1 MQRVVCKSASIIVCN
16 HTRWIMSSRSPGSGH
31 VGGCRQR
38 PRRPL
43 TRSTARDEDDALD
56 MLRAET
62 GEVAG
67 LRAVEHTQR
76 MNRSQLDV
84 TKRVDA
90 AEAEAV
96 EIDEDDGVE
105 TQAAVGAGPQ
115 PARPLLLDQFVRI
128 AGDARAD
135 LVLCQNIRI
144 AERITACARAGA
156 GEHDCGEHQHRVAHV
171 ASGRGFAGRIRAAT
185 TYAIIL
191 MPATSVVKSTGMTR
205 SLAGVEPRA
214 GLQYSRAGIAKKRTG
229 QLTPLSSDVLMER
242 RSAGT
247 QHADTAVVQR
257 RTLRLLFAT
266 QIISGVGVA
275 IGASVGALL
284 AAEMAGVGLSGLAQ
298 SAVVVGGALFAVP
311 ATAIVRRHGRR
322 PSLALSYLAAAT
334 GGIVVVAAAMAG
346 SIPLL
351 FAGFFLFGGSTTAG
365 LQARYAAVDLAPAAL
380 RGRQLS
386 LIVWATTLGAVA
398 GPNLAPLAGATL
410 DGYGVPTLA
419 GPFFFAALLF
429 SLAATVLLI
438 GLRPDPIRIARAA
451 SDAAGETGAHDQR
464 SVGMR
469 AALRAVVS
477 HSNARLGVSA
487 VAVGHLVMIGV
498 MAMTPVHIRGAG
510 HEAAHTLRIVGV
522 VLSVHIAGMFAFAP
536 VMGWLTDRFGRRLVI
551 GGGIALL
558 LAACAMA
565 GTAGHDATRL
575 GAALMVLGLGWSAT
589 MVAGSTLLSESVP
602 AMLRASAQGLSDLI
616 MGLAGATAA
625 ALSGVVVNA
634 WGYPALAL
642 LAALTT
648 APLIVLAARTGSV
661 DAVRPD
667 PQPVTLAAAE

>member
-1 MQRVVCKSASIIVCN
+1 MD
-16 HTRWIMSSRSPGSGH
+16 P
-31 VGGCRQR
+31 
-38 PRRPL
+38 
-43 TRSTARDEDDALD
+43 
-56 MLRAET
+56 
-62 GEVAG
+62 
-67 LRAVEHTQR
+67 
-76 MNRSQLDV
+76 DV
-84 TKRVDA
+84 
-90 AEAEAV
+90 
-96 EIDEDDGVE
+96 
-105 TQAAVGAGPQ
+105 
-115 PARPLLLDQFVRI
+115 
-128 AGDARAD
+128 
-135 LVLCQNIRI
+135 
-144 AERITACARAGA
+144 
-156 GEHDCGEHQHRVAHV
+156 
-171 ASGRGFAGRIRAAT
+171 S
-185 TYAIIL
+185 
-191 MPATSVVKSTGMTR
+191 
-205 SLAGVEPRA
+205 
-214 GLQYSRAGIAKKRTG
+214 
-229 QLTPLSSDVLMER
+229 MER
-242 RSAGT
+242 RSTGT
-247 QHADTAVVQR
+247 PHADSAAVQR

-380 RGRQLS
+380 RGRHLS

-398 GPNLAPLAGATL
+398 GPNLAPLAGAAL

-429 SLAATVLLI
+429 SLAALVLLLW
-438 GLRPDPIRIARAA
+438 LRPDPIRIARAA
-451 SDAAGETGAHDQR
+451 SDATGETAAHDQR

-469 AALRAVVS
+469 AALRAVMS
-477 HSNARLGVSA
+477 RPGARLGVSA

-522 VLSVHIAGMFAFAP
+522 VLSMHIAGMFAFAP
-536 VMGWLTDRFGRRLVI
+536 LMGWLTDRFGRRVVI

-558 LAACAMA
+558 LTACAVA

-575 GAALMVLGLGWSAT
+575 GAGLMVLGLGWSAT

-602 AMLRASAQGLSDLI
+602 VVLRASAQGLSDLI

-625 ALSGVVVNA
+625 ALSGVVVGA

-648 APLIVLAARTGSV
+648 APLIVLAARSRSV
-661 DAVRPD
+661 HAVRPD
-667 PQPVTLAAAE
+667 PQPGTLAAAE